1 MRRLGAIKVFRCSW
15 GGGRGLLVRCQEIF
29 SKDEEAEGRY
39 SDCILFKG
47 GEKKKPGNNID

>member
-39 SDCILFKG
+39 SDCILFKKG
-47 GEKKKPGNNID
+47 GKEEAWEQY